1 MTWSGQQYVGSS
13 QSCSPCSLCA
23 AVFNLVSP
31 STRPYQ
37 HASCPYI
44 GLFDAYMFLFYRNQC
59 SIPHSVMNPTGLTR
73 QRAKHHWQDVLDK
86 ETLSLPR
93 TMDCFHKIDMDPK
106 LGYNLPKRPGMIAGQ
121 ILKHCYGV
129 VDSVVEA
136 HAPCIF
142 KIGYT
147 HCAHFR
153 FYNEKFGY
161 SSDPCK
167 WERMIVIHAASETIS
182 CSFIEAAIIQRHK
195 GSLNAHQIG
204 RAHV

>member
-1 MTWSGQQYVGSS
+1 MLVHPNRVHHVHCAPPCSTWSAPQPGLINMHRVHILVCLMHIC
-13 QSCSPCSLCA
+13 SC
-23 AVFNLVSP
+23 F
-31 STRPYQ
+31 
-37 HASCPYI
+37 I
-44 GLFDAYMFLFYRNQC
+44 YRNQC
-59 SIPHSVMNPTGLTR
+59 YIPHSVMNPTGLTR

-167 WERMIVIHAASETIS
+167 WERMIVIHDASETIS

-195 GSLNAHQIG
+195 GSLNAHQFDICIQI
-204 RAHV
+204 